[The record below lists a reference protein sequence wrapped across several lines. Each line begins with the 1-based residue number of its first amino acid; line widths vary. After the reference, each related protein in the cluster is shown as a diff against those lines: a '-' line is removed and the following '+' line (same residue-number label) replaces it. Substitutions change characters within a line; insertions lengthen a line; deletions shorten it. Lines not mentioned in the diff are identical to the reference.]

1 MPNVA
6 AVRPRSDERRAV
18 AISGSSSGS
27 TPSRR
32 KRFPAF
38 SSLSLGNK
46 DKTGT
51 NGGSASPSVG
61 SSTSTAVGA
70 ASPTPAMASAVPPAS
85 ARDPKA
91 RRGSLPIFDRIPA
104 VKETYG
110 AITTTTGVGV
120 GAGADT
126 TDVAAVVGPKVDAS
140 GGPGGPKTELEKR
153 GPPRRRHS
161 ASATQIAAI
170 SAQAFGGG
178 DAAAYDSDSS
188 SDSSAWLNSDDDD

>member
-1 MPNVA
+1 M
-6 AVRPRSDERRAV
+6 
-18 AISGSSSGS
+18 
-27 TPSRR
+27 
-32 KRFPAF
+32 
-38 SSLSLGNK
+38 
-46 DKTGT
+46 
-51 NGGSASPSVG
+51 G
-61 SSTSTAVGA
+61 SSTSTAVDA
-70 ASPTPAMASAVPPAS
+70 ASSTPAVASAVPPAS

-110 AITTTTGVGV
+110 ASNTATTGVGAAAAAV
-120 GAGADT
+120 DT
-126 TDVAAVVGPKVDAS
+126 TAVVTAVGRKVDAS
-140 GGPGGPKTELEKR
+140 GGPGEPKTELEKR

-170 SAQAFGGG
+170 SAQAFSGG